1 MFGQFGEVSSLATD
15 VARLNTG
22 IRGLDEKMQGGLVK
36 NSVTLITGKTGTGKT
51 AFCTSFLYAGLLRGE
66 PCIYITTE
74 ERVEDIKQD
83 ILSMFGW
90 DLDRFERD
98 KILKFMAIRPT
109 FPGKMVSG
117 EDLARFVKMY
127 VFDMTDNIEKS
138 VVEIGA
144 KRLVLDSVS
153 IVEMFIKDEY
163 LSRVALMQLLDKLKQ
178 LEVTSVIAGTIPE
191 ESAALSGG
199 GIIEYIADGI
209 VKLDF
214 VPVAEEFKRT
224 LTIRKMRRT
233 DHSIYIHPFEIS
245 KEGIK
250 LMQI

>member
-1 MFGQFGEVSSLATD
+1 M
-15 VARLNTG
+15 
-22 IRGLDEKMQGGLVK
+22 K
-36 NSVTLITGKTGTGKT
+36 
-51 AFCTSFLYAGLLRGE
+51 GE

-98 KILKFMAIRPT
+98 KLLKFVPLRPT
-109 FPGKMVSG
+109 FPGKTVSG

-127 VFDMTDNIEKS
+127 VFDMTDNIESS
-138 VVEIGA
+138 VLEIKA

-178 LEVTSVIAGTIPE
+178 LEVTSVVAGTIPE
-191 ESAALSGG
+191 ESLSLSGG

-209 VKLDF
+209 IKLDF

-250 LMQI
+250 LMQL

>member
-1 MFGQFGEVSSLATD
+1 
-15 VARLNTG
+15 
-22 IRGLDEKMQGGLVK
+22 
-36 NSVTLITGKTGTGKT
+36 
-51 AFCTSFLYAGLLRGE
+51 LRGE

>member
-1 MFGQFGEVSSLATD
+1 
-15 VARLNTG
+15 
-22 IRGLDEKMQGGLVK
+22 
-36 NSVTLITGKTGTGKT
+36 
-51 AFCTSFLYAGLLRGE
+51 LRGE

-98 KILKFMAIRPT
+98 KILKFVAIRPT

-163 LSRVALMQLLDKLKQ
+163 LSRVALIQLLDKLKQ